1 MPLLPTLMRPR
12 LPGSCLHR
20 RPRAALGTALFG
32 ALAALLPT
40 ASLAQ
45 ALPAAPEAT
54 TATPAVPAS
63 ELAGGLTADVFYR
76 VLVGDVAL
84 QRGEVGLAA
93 RAFFEAARE
102 ARDARIARRAAEVA
116 LLGRQRMLAQES
128 AKLWIALDP
137 SAERPKQILAA
148 LVASPADKDIADVG
162 DNADIRLRLE
172 KLLAD
177 SAVSGQGVGEIFL
190 QLNRFL
196 AQQPERRQ
204 VLDIIRDLAS
214 SYPGSAEARFAVALA
229 AFNIGKADA
238 AAIELASKEIDRAL
252 EIAPGWERA
261 ALMKAELL
269 ARQATDAAIAYLK
282 TFVAANPDARSAS
295 GGLAQFLV
303 ERKRYPE
310 ARAVFQSLWDR
321 DRNAREF
328 EFGVAVISV
337 QMKDWPTAE
346 ALFLAL
352 KRANHGEN
360 GSVELYLAQIAEET
374 GRYQDAIDRYLVVPD
389 GERAWLAKLRVG
401 AMMGKLRRV
410 DEARQY
416 LADLPAVTIPQRIQ
430 VRQAEAQ
437 LLRDE
442 SDHTAAH
449 ALLTKALTE
458 HPDAPELL
466 YDAAMTAE
474 KLDRLDEA
482 EARLRRVVEL
492 KPDDAQALNAL
503 GYTLVDRT
511 ARTSEG
517 FALIERAHKLAPDDP
532 FILDS
537 LGWALYRMG
546 RLDDAETYL
555 RRAFAERP
563 DAEIAAHL
571 GEVLWAKGERTG
583 AKEVWQSQL
592 KTTPDHPVLLE
603 TVRRLAP

>member
-1 MPLLPTLMRPR
+1 MPSRPTFMRP
-12 LPGSCLHR
+12 LNPGSPR
-20 RPRAALGTALFG
+20 YRSARAAAGIVLFG
-32 ALAALLPT
+32 GLPALLCNT
-40 ASLAQ
+40 SFAQSLPVLDA
-45 ALPAAPEAT
+45 PAAG
-54 TATPAVPAS
+54 TPALGATGS
-63 ELAGGLTADVFYR
+63 LTADVFYR

-102 ARDARIARRAAEVA
+102 ARDVRIARRAAEVA

-137 SAERPKQILAA
+137 SAERPKQILSALEAA
-148 LVASPADKDIADVG
+148 PPDKDIAQVG
-162 DNADIRLRLE
+162 DGADLRLRLE

-196 AQQPERRQ
+196 SQQPERRQ
-204 VLDIIRDLAS
+204 ILDIVRDLAS
-214 SYPGSAEARFAVALA
+214 SYPGSAEAHFAVALA
-229 AFNIGKADA
+229 AFNIGKTDTA
-238 AAIELASKEIDRAL
+238 ANDLATKEINRAL
-252 EIAPGWERA
+252 EIAPTWERA
-261 ALMKAELL
+261 ALLNAELL
-269 ARQATDAAIAYLK
+269 ARQSTEAAIEYLK
-282 TFVAANPDARSAS
+282 TFAAANPDARSANA
-295 GGLAQFLV
+295 GLAQFLV
-303 ERKRYPE
+303 ERKRYTE
-310 ARAVFQSLWDR
+310 ARALFQSLWDR
-321 DRNAREF
+321 DRDAREF

-337 QMKDWPTAE
+337 QMKDWATAE
-346 ALFLAL
+346 ALFLDL

-360 GSVELYLAQIAEET
+360 GAVELYLAQIAEET
-374 GRYQDAIDRYLVVPD
+374 GRYQEAIDRYLAVPD
-389 GERAWLAKLRVG
+389 GDRAWLAKLRVA
-401 AMMGKLRRV
+401 AMMAKLKRL
-410 DEARQY
+410 DEARRY

-442 SDHTAAH
+442 SDHAA
-449 ALLTKALTE
+449 ALVLLSKALTE

-466 YDAAMTAE
+466 YDAAMAAE
-474 KLDRLDEA
+474 KLDRLEEA

-517 FALIERAHKLAPDDP
+517 FALIERAHKLSPDDP
-532 FILDS
+532 YILDS
-537 LGWALYRMG
+537 LGWAFYRMG

-592 KTTPDHPVLLE
+592 KTSPDHPVLLE
-603 TVRRLAP
+603 TVRRLAQ